1 MRRSVRI
8 YFPRNFEG
16 VKDLDFIIFAGSI
29 MNMFTPTQQHWMQDA
44 VAEGTGGLNSRSLLS
59 GIYYPEW
66 AVSATQKAFPNDVDA
81 LTSMGS
87 TIFRSGKDLQIIL
100 EEGPEVPQVMS
111 MFKDKN
117 IWWNLNDYS
126 CGRLIPREG
135 ATVVSWIKGPF
146 ADLATVK
153 PGCTPHLM
161 FWTYGK
167 GITWTSHDRL
177 VNWWQDPLANPYGL
191 DMIMNM
197 ILFSEGRDLPED
209 IDIVHEIRSKIVEY
223 NTRQLLVLAT
233 IEFGE
238 RFGANMDPVLVE
250 LGVVGE
256 TRDNADDHYLSQ
268 DYLLA
273 REGYLGA
280 IKEMEDLNV
289 AAMDRKD
296 RAMVWVYLVQ
306 WFVVSGTSMATG
318 FVVWTLMVR
327 RRLYRQVQV
336 TRFSGGD

>member
-1 MRRSVRI
+1 MRRSV
-8 YFPRNFEG
+8 
-16 VKDLDFIIFAGSI
+16 
-29 MNMFTPTQQHWMQDA
+29 
-44 VAEGTGGLNSRSLLS
+44 EGTGGLNSRSLLS

-153 PGCTPHLM
+153 AGCTPHLM

-336 TRFSGGD
+336 TRFTGGD